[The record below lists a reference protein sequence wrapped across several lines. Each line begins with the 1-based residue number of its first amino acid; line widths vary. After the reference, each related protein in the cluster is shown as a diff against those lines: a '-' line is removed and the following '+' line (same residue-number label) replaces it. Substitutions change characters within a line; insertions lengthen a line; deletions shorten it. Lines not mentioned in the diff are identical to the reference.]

1 MADREAVSTIAI
13 APPSSSVDQSA
24 ARGAVGRVTCDL
36 RLGDWHEAL
45 ADVAEVGAVI
55 CDLPYSARTH
65 EGVQYEGAGNRAA
78 RMNDPGKLS
87 RPLGYSAVTS
97 DDIAAFAGH
106 WHQRCKGWFVTITD
120 HQSARIWEAELERA
134 GRYVFA
140 PIPWVAIGS
149 RVRLAGD
156 GPSSWTCW
164 IIVARPRCEPWNKWG
179 TLPGAYIMTQETNTG
194 APITGTKPLALMEAL
209 IRDYTRPGD
218 LVCDPCAGT
227 GTTLL
232 AARNLGR
239 NSIGSE
245 MDPKTYAYA
254 KARLDPIAPTVAL
267 GTDLPQSD
275 LFGVSG

>member
-1 MADREAVSTIAI
+1 MFDA
-13 APPSSSVDQSA
+13 
-24 ARGAVGRVTCDL
+24 
-36 RLGDWHEAL
+36 
-45 ADVAEVGAVI
+45 
-55 CDLPYSARTH
+55 PYSARTH
-65 EGVQYEGAGNRAA
+65 AGHDAVEGLGNR
-78 RMNDPGKLS
+78 NG
-87 RPLGYSAVTS
+87 LGYVGLTE
-97 DDIAAFAGH
+97 DGIAGFVDA
-106 WHQRCKGWFVTITD
+106 WHPRCRGWFATITD
-120 HQSARIWEAELERA
+120 DDLAPIWKRELRKV

-140 PIPWVAIGS
+140 SIPWVASGS
-149 RVRLAGD
+149 RVRLQGD

-164 IIVARPRCEPWNKWG
+164 IIVARPKHAPYSKWG
-179 TLPGAYIMTQETNTG
+179 TLPGAYIINSERTS

-275 LFGVSG
+275 LFGVDR